1 MKHILPFLG
10 LVATMAG
17 PLAAQEPAADELRA
31 LRLSPEASS
40 AMLLDGLLS
49 ERFWL
54 EAHAISDFRQQ
65 EPDEGAP
72 ATERTEIR
80 IAFDDENL
88 YVGVIAFDSEPDRI
102 VGRILQRDK
111 LMKLE
116 DFFRRP
122 EFAGDDA
129 IAILF
134 DPFHDSRNG
143 VVFATNAN
151 GAEFEALLTDEGT
164 EFNIDWR
171 AVWEV
176 AAERIPDGWSAE
188 FVIPLRTLRYPKN
201 GTGEP
206 WGFNVYRTIRRK
218 NEMVLWQS
226 WSRDNEGFHRVSR
239 AGHIVGL
246 EGLPSPGINVEV
258 KPYMLGG
265 TRQELQDDGTLP
277 RDNEVD
283 IGLDLKSELR
293 PGLVLD
299 VTLNT
304 DFAQVEVD
312 DEKVNL
318 TRFSLFFPE
327 KRDFF
332 LENAGIFEVGIP
344 GNPMEPPP
352 YQLFFSRRIGIGG
365 EDDDEV
371 IPLLGG
377 ARLTGRVGGQTVGFL
392 NLVTDEMG
400 DEPRTNYAVARMKR
414 DVGQNNFVGW
424 MVTDRR
430 DASSSNTVA
439 AADGSWWV
447 KPTLNL
453 KGFFTRSFTSGEG
466 GDDNTYFLGMDY
478 STDLFGAGLTHLT
491 VGPEAVA
498 DMGFITRE
506 DIRRTDAYVRFA
518 PRPGR
523 WGVRS
528 FTFFLATNY
537 TSTVD
542 GSLQDQSVSTY
553 FGPQFES
560 GDGIGILLAKGQ
572 TVLDED
578 FDLAD
583 SIRVDPGK
591 FDADMALIFLS
602 SAPHRAVVAGGSLRA
617 QRFYGGT
624 LKGGD
629 ARLLIS
635 PTPQISMAV
644 THSLNRANMPNGEFT
659 ANVTS
664 FRLGYAFSTKLTT
677 NALVQY
683 NSLDNSFSSNVRLNF
698 IHRPGSDL
706 FIVLTEERGEEDRLW
721 DVTDRGLALK
731 LTYLMRF

>member
-1 MKHILPFLG
+1 MKYTVLILSL
-10 LVATMAG
+10 LTSIAG
-17 PLAAQEPAADELRA
+17 PLSAQEPAADELRA
-31 LRLSPEASS
+31 LRLSPEASRS
-40 AMLLDGLLS
+40 MLVDGLLS
-49 ERFWL
+49 EPFWID
-54 EAHAISDFRQQ
+54 AHVISDLRQQ

-88 YVGVIAFDSEPDRI
+88 YVGVIAFDSEPERI

-111 LMKLE
+111 LMELE
-116 DFFRRP
+116 DFPRKPRFT
-122 EFAGDDA
+122 GDDA

-134 DPFHDSRNG
+134 DPFHDNRNG
-143 VVFATNAN
+143 VVFATNPN
-151 GAEFEALLTDEGT
+151 GAEFEALLTDEGA
-164 EFNIDWR
+164 EFNVDWR

-176 AAERIPDGWSAE
+176 AAKRIPDGWSAE
-188 FVIPLRTLRYPKN
+188 FVIPFRTLRYPEN
-201 GTGEP
+201 GAGEP

-226 WSRDNEGFHRVSR
+226 WSRDNEGFHRVSL

-258 KPYMLGG
+258 KPYVLGG

-299 VTLNT
+299 ATINT

-312 DEKVNL
+312 DEQVNL
-318 TRFSLFFPE
+318 TRFSLFSPE

-332 LENAGIFEVGIP
+332 LENAGIFEMGIP
-344 GNPMEPPP
+344 GNPLEPPP

-371 IPLLGG
+371 IPILGG

-400 DEPRTNYAVARMKR
+400 DEPRTNYAVARVKR

-430 DASSSNTVA
+430 DATSSNTVA

-466 GDDNTYFLGMDY
+466 GDDNSYHVSADY
-478 STDLFGAGLTHLT
+478 NTDFFSVSASHLM
-491 VGPEAVA
+491 VGPEAEA

-506 DIRRTDAYVRFA
+506 DIRRTDVFVRLA

-523 WGVRS
+523 WGLRT
-528 FTFFLATNY
+528 FTMFFSGNY
-537 TSTVD
+537 VSTVD
-542 GSLQDQSVSTY
+542 GRLQDRSVNSY
-553 FGPQFES
+553 LSPEFES
-560 GDGIGILLAKGQ
+560 GDNIGLLLTKGR

-583 SIRVDPGK
+583 SIRVDPGE
-591 FDADMALIFLS
+591 FAADMAILFLRS
-602 SAPHRAVVAGGSLRA
+602 SPHRAVVADASLRA

-624 LKGGD
+624 LKGGQ
-629 ARLLIS
+629 ATLSIS

-644 THSLNRANMPNGEFT
+644 THSLNLADMPNGEFT

-664 FRLGYAFSTKLTT
+664 LRLGYAFSTKLTT
-677 NALVQY
+677 NALIQY
-683 NSLDNSFSSNVRLNF
+683 NSLDNSFSTNVRLNF
-698 IHRPGSDL
+698 IHRPGSD
-706 FIVLTEERGEEDRLW
+706 FFVVLTEERGEEDRLW
-721 DVTDRGLALK
+721 DLTDRGLALK